1 MKKRLAVFGTLAT
14 LAVLAL
20 VTTSTASQATAP
32 TGSSAQF
39 TYRATIAPLHFDSD
53 SYKIFQK
60 DSQDVVMRQLTIAPG
75 GDSGWH
81 FHPGPT
87 YVLVIQGA
95 LTNYHANDPTCT
107 GQVINAGQGFVEPPG
122 DVHIVRNVGTVPAV
136 VVVTFT
142 DVPVGG
148 AYRLD
153 AQRPG
158 NCPF

>member
-1 MKKRLAVFGTLAT
+1 MRRATTVALVVAVLVLAIVVNAGTTLAT
-14 LAVLAL
+14 PPAG
-20 VTTSTASQATAP
+20 ST
-32 TGSSAQF
+32 AQF
-39 TYRATIAPLHFDSD
+39 TYRATIGPLHFDSD
-53 SYKIFQK
+53 SYKVFQK
-60 DSQDVVMRQLTIAPG
+60 NPQDVVMRQLTIVPG

-122 DVHIVRNVGTVPAV
+122 DVHIVRNEGTVPAV
-136 VVVTFT
+136 IVVTFT

-148 AYRLD
+148 AFRFD
-153 AQRPG
+153 APRPG
-158 NCPF
+158 NCSF